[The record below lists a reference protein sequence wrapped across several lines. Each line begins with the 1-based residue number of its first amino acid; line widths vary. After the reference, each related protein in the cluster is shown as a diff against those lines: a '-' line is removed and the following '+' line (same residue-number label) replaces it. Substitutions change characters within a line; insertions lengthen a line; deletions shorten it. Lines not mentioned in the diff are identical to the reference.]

1 MTPTAGID
9 GWVLLLVS
17 IGTST
22 TVGGII
28 NAYLSR
34 RKTSA
39 DVQEAMAR
47 TGKTEAEITGVG
59 VSTAAAQVDTSLRM
73 LQEMRADMAI
83 LRSDLSDA
91 RKDAAD
97 ARVETNKTRAMI
109 DTAQTEVADL
119 QRWMKHHAELMEL
132 HAKWDAQVVHVVRE
146 LGGNIEPPPPLFPDV
161 GRV

>member
-1 MTPTAGID
+1 MSPGLD

-34 RKTSA
+34 RKTA
-39 DVQEAMAR
+39 VDVSEAMAR

-59 VSTAAAQVDTSLRM
+59 VSTAATQVDTSLRM

-83 LRSDLSDA
+83 LRSDLIEA
-91 RKDAAD
+91 RQEAAD
-97 ARVETNKTRAMI
+97 ARAEAQRTRDKIEA
-109 DTAQTEVADL
+109 AQDELDDL
-119 QRWMKHHAELMEL
+119 QRWKKAHGELMEM
-132 HAKWDAQVVHVVRE
+132 HAKWDAQVVLVVRE
-146 LGGNIEPPPPLFPDV
+146 LGGHIEPPPPLGPEV
-161 GRV
+161 GLL

>member
-1 MTPTAGID
+1 MAPTPGLD

-28 NAYLSR
+28 NAYVSR

-39 DVQEAMAR
+39 DVNEAMAR

-59 VSTAAAQVDTSLRM
+59 ASTAAAQVDTSLRM

-83 LRSDLSDA
+83 LRSDLMDA
-91 RKDAAD
+91 RKDATD
-97 ARVETNKTRAMI
+97 ARTEANRTRAMI
-109 DTAQTEVADL
+109 DDAQRDLADL
-119 QRWMKHHAELMEL
+119 QRWNKAHAELMEL
-132 HAKWDAQVVHVVRE
+132 HAQWDAQVVHVVRQ
-146 LGGNIEPPPPLFPDV
+146 LGGNIDPPPPLFPDV
-161 GRV
+161 GSV